1 MTYHVPRADI
11 LFVFQHLI
19 DLPAL
24 LALPGNEEISA
35 DLLQAVLDEASRYI
49 EQEVAPLN
57 RLADTEPARLNGQTV
72 QTTSGFKAAYSAFQQ
87 GGWQALQHDVQY
99 EGQGLPKVMGAAVA
113 ESMSAACAAF
123 ALCPVLTDSVIE
135 TLILAGTPEQQ
146 ELYLPSMMTG
156 AWAGTMNLTESQAGS
171 DLSLVQTIARPQQD
185 GSYRLRG
192 EKIFISYGDHD
203 LAENIVHLVLARTPD
218 APAGV
223 QGLSLFLVPKYLAK
237 AQGEYPQGASNDV
250 VCASLEHKLGLHG
263 SPTAVMRYGA
273 NEGEV
278 GEGAI
283 GYLVGE
289 LHQGLSYMF
298 ITMNAARYA
307 IALQGIGVA
316 ARALDQAE
324 QFAAQRCQGAD
335 LEGRFAKPV
344 SIQHHPDVE
353 RMLKTMRALTEGT
366 RAFAYYAAWLKDM
379 ALKHPEAEQ
388 RLLYQRQYEFFVPIV
403 KGFATEMV
411 NEVASLGIQ
420 VHGGMGYIEETGAA
434 QHARDSR
441 VFAIYEGTTA
451 IQANDLVG
459 RKVLRDQGQQALALL
474 DPIYVTLEQL
484 RQKQN
489 QQPALAAIAQRLEQ
503 ACVAYSSAIKHLL
516 VQNENAQ
523 VRAVYFGS
531 VPFLML
537 AGVLLGGWMMA
548 RSALVCA
555 FPKTDFERKKLS
567 TAVCYAAYVMPRAQA
582 YAQSIQQSALVAQY
596 STY

>member
-388 RLLYQRQYEFFVPIV
+388 RLLYQCQYEFFVPIV

-411 NEVASLGIQ
+411 TEVASLGISKRPERLSMREI
-420 VHGGMGYIEETGAA
+420 VVCLPFM
-434 QHARDSR
+434 R
-441 VFAIYEGTTA
+441 
-451 IQANDLVG
+451 
-459 RKVLRDQGQQALALL
+459 ALL
-474 DPIYVTLEQL
+474 LFKPMI
-484 RQKQN
+484 
-489 QQPALAAIAQRLEQ
+489 
-503 ACVAYSSAIKHLL
+503 
-516 VQNENAQ
+516 
-523 VRAVYFGS
+523 
-531 VPFLML
+531 
-537 AGVLLGGWMMA
+537 W
-548 RSALVCA
+548 
-555 FPKTDFERKKLS
+555 
-567 TAVCYAAYVMPRAQA
+567 
-582 YAQSIQQSALVAQY
+582 
-596 STY
+596 